1 MTDRANLKAL
11 HQQRQG
17 RGRTKQVLLTHP
29 NMEVTKAG
37 LKTRARIKLSYK
49 AVETLAR
56 FRFVLKAEIRD
67 KMVANSFFFVCLF
80 FFFVC
85 VFFVVVVVVSIWL
98 TVALSSIISFSFWVY
113 LLLLFYRFHMCC

>member
-29 NMEVTKAG
+29 NMEETKAG
-37 LKTRARIKLSYK
+37 LKTRARIKLSHK

-56 FRFVLKAEIRD
+56 LRFVLKAETRG
-67 KMVANSFFFVCLF
+67 KMVANSFFLFVCLF
-80 FFFVC
+80 VCCFLFFCFC
-85 VFFVVVVVVSIWL
+85 CCCCCCCCFYLFD
-98 TVALSSIISFSFWVY
+98 FSPEFNY
-113 LLLLFYRFHMCC
+113 FLLFLGVLASVVL

>member
-67 KMVANSFFFVCLF
+67 KMVANSFFFL
-80 FFFVC
+80 C
-85 VFFVVVVVVSIWL
+85 VFFL
-98 TVALSSIISFSFWVY
+98 L
-113 LLLLFYRFHMCC
+113 LLLLFLFG